1 MKINII
7 IMSAIF
13 FGLFLACWFL
23 KGIGTSLEGLK
34 HGSLMLKKIWLL
46 LLIALGVAGLIQVL
60 IPKGIISQLLGV
72 TAGYKGILIAWL
84 IGSILPGA
92 PYAILP
98 LAAALLSQGAGIAP
112 TVTLVLA
119 ASLVGATRIPYEI
132 AFIGWKFS
140 MVRLTAGVLLPPL
153 AGFIALWCNKLMKL
167 YPF

>member
-1 MKINII
+1 MKVNII

-13 FGLFLACWFL
+13 FGLFLVCWFF

-34 HGSLMLKKIWLL
+34 QGGLMLKKIWLL
-46 LLIALGVAGLIQVL
+46 LIIALGVAGLIQVL
-60 IPKGIISQLLGV
+60 IPKDIISQSLG
-72 TAGYKGILIAWL
+72 TAAGYKGILIAWL

-92 PYAILP
+92 PYVILP
-98 LAAALLSQGAGIAP
+98 LAAALLSQGAGIAS

-140 MVRLTAGVLLPPL
+140 LVRLTAGVIFPPL
-153 AGFIALWCNKLMKL
+153 AGFITFWFNKLIRL
-167 YPF
+167 YTF